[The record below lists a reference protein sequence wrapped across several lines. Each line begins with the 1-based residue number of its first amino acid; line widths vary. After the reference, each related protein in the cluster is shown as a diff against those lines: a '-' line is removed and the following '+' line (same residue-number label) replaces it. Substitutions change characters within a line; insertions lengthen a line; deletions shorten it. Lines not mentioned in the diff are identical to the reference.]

1 VIHAGQAQA
10 ATFMS
15 DAKFNLQM
23 ACLHRDSDAEAL
35 HNQDPRLGD
44 LPGWE

>member
-1 VIHAGQAQA
+1 
-10 ATFMS
+10 MS

-23 ACLHRDSDAEAL
+23 ACLHRDSDAEAV